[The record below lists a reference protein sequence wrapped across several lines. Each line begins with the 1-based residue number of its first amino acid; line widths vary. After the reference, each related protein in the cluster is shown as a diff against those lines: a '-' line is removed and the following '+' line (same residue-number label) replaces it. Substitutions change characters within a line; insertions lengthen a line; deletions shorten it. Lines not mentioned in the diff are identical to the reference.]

1 MAKLKVLEFIKAHD
15 DWREILSSG
24 PYNISINEEDGLIIL
39 KYNQLNSN
47 FRRVFVK
54 ECRGLILYA
63 DTLEPACVPF
73 YKFFNLGEKYANKID
88 WDSARISEKMDGTLI
103 KVFYRKDKNKWQ
115 ISTNATINAFNCK
128 IGSFD
133 ATVIDEDIPFSS
145 YGELFVHS
153 LHEPIDSLFNRLNKE
168 YTYMFELCS
177 PYNKV
182 VIKYND
188 CNVWHIGTRN
198 NNTLKEVEMDI
209 GIKKPKEYFFN
220 SIDDCIAASKELKP
234 DQEGYV
240 VRDKNFHR
248 VKIKNP
254 VYLLMH
260 RSINN
265 RVITLRRI
273 IDMIKENETNEF
285 LSYFPEYGPA
295 VDSVKKDL
303 WNIHNYVC
311 NGYHQIKKE
320 LGEKFINRG
329 NYARIVMK
337 EYREFSDFFFKIYD
351 DPSMNITEFL
361 MQQETSKIKET
372 IEKWRQYK
380 KTIIL

>member
-1 MAKLKVLEFIKAHD
+1 MAKLKVLEFIKAHENWKD
-15 DWREILSSG
+15 ILSSG

-145 YGELFVHS
+145 YGELFVYA
-153 LHEPIDSLFNRLNKE
+153 LGEPIDNLFNRLDKE

-182 VIKYND
+182 VIRYD
-188 CNVWHIGTRN
+188 ECRIWHIGTRN
-198 NNTLKEVEMDI
+198 NNTLKEIEMDI
-209 GIKKPKEYFFN
+209 GIKKPKEYFFS
-220 SIDDCIAASKELKP
+220 SIEDCVEASQKLKP

-240 VRDKNFHR
+240 VRDKNFRR

-260 RSINN
+260 KSINN

-273 IDMIKENETNEF
+273 IDMIKENETSEF
-285 LSYFPEYGPA
+285 LSYFPEYSTA
-295 VDSVKKDL
+295 VDSVKRDL
-303 WNIHNYVC
+303 DAIHNYVY
-311 NGYHQIKKE
+311 NGYLKIKKE
-320 LGEKFINRG
+320 LGEEFTDRG
-329 NYARIVMK
+329 SYARIVMK
-337 EYREFSDFFFKIYD
+337 EYRKFFDFFFKMYD
-351 DPSMNITEFL
+351 NPSINIVEFL
-361 MQQETSKIKET
+361 MQQETSRIKDT
-372 IEKWRQYK
+372 IEMWRKYN